1 MLVLENVSKGFGRK
15 KPVLKNIS
23 IRFESGVYGLL
34 GPNGSGKTT
43 LLRCLTKIYP
53 VSGGTIRFQGEDIA
67 RSRSYLSRVGYLP
80 QEFGL
85 FPELTIMDAMRLFA
99 NLKGVPRSKAD
110 AMISDCLSIVN
121 LYESRDQKGGT
132 LSGGMVRRVGIAQ
145 ALINNPPILVFDE
158 PTAGLDPEERMR
170 FKNSIS
176 QIREGRLILLSTH
189 IVDDV
194 EAVCDSIAVMREGRF
209 AAYGSCQEIRQ
220 IAQNKVYSVPEEKR
234 TEINGRYHIQ
244 KNFEV
249 EGVPMIRILCEKQQN
264 ALTEEPTIEDGYLC
278 ALKKI

>member
-1 MLVLENVSKGFGRK
+1 MLVLEHVSKGFGRK
-15 KPVLKNIS
+15 KPLLKNIS
-23 IRFESGVYGLL
+23 IQFESGVYGLL

-43 LLRCLTKIYP
+43 LLRCLTQIYRTN
-53 VSGGTIRFQGEDIA
+53 GGTIRFQGEDIA
-67 RSRSYLSRVGYLP
+67 RSRNYLNRIGYLP

-99 NLKGVPRSKAD
+99 NLKGVPRAKAD
-110 AMISDCLSIVN
+110 AMILDCLSIVN
-121 LYESRDQKGGT
+121 LSECRDQKGET

-145 ALINNPPILVFDE
+145 ALLNNPSILIFDE

-189 IVDDV
+189 IVDEV

-209 AAYGSCQEIRQ
+209 AACGSCQEIRQ
-220 IAQNKVYSVPEEKR
+220 IAQNKVYIVPEKSCA
-234 TEINGRYHIQ
+234 EIDGRYHIQ
-244 KNFEV
+244 KNFEAA
-249 EGVPMIRILCEKQQN
+249 GVPMLRILCEKPQN
-264 ALTEEPTIEDGYLC
+264 ASAEEPTIEDGYLC
-278 ALKKI
+278 ALKNI